1 MLRRLIKWLPL
12 YRTTR
17 LHVALKAALLFAP
30 PLFDL
35 WLALSV
41 AGSALVGVGYVFFTP
56 WVSASEAFKEDIER
70 PRDSSIAL
78 WYVESQIIVSLS
90 FLE

>member
-17 LHVALKAALLFAP
+17 LDVALKAALLFAPP

-41 AGSALVGVGYVFFTP
+41 AGSALVEVGYIFFTP
-56 WVSASEAFKEDIER
+56 WFSAFEAFIEDREAKR
-70 PRDSSIAL
+70 FQRCL
-78 WYVESQIIVSLS
+78 MV
-90 FLE
+90 